1 MFDAHAH
8 LQDPRLAACRDAAL
22 AAAARAG
29 VAGICC
35 CATAPADW
43 EAVAALTRTPPA
55 DVPLLLVP
63 AFGLHPW
70 YAAAPAAAWAD
81 ALDARLLAQPRA
93 AVGECGLDGVRRDV
107 PPERQREALR
117 CQLEAAARHGRPV
130 VLHGARAWGPLLD
143 AVRPFAGRL
152 PAFVAHSFGGSREI
166 LRAWL
171 ALGGFVSFSGIL
183 CNPAAARAR
192 AAAAAT
198 PDDRLLV
205 ETDAPDLFP
214 AGGFPCPGYAA
225 TDARAPE
232 PNHPANLPLVLAALA
247 EIRHTPLDTLAALT
261 DANAR
266 RAFNCGETLASR

>member
-8 LQDPRLAACRDAAL
+8 LQDPRLDACRDAAL

-43 EAVAALTRTPPA
+43 DAVAALTSGPPA
-55 DVPLLLVP
+55 GGPLLLVP

-70 YAAAPAAAWAD
+70 FAAAPAAGWAD
-81 ALDARLLAQPRA
+81 ALDARLRAQPRA
-93 AVGECGLDGVRRDV
+93 VVGECGLDGIRRDV

-117 CQLEAAARHGRPV
+117 CQLETAVRHGRPV

-152 PAFVAHSFGGSREI
+152 PALVAHSFGGSREI

-183 CNPAAARAR
+183 CNRAAARAR
-192 AAAAAT
+192 AAAAET
-198 PDDRLLV
+198 PDDRLLA
-205 ETDAPDLFP
+205 ETDAPALFP

-225 TDARAPE
+225 ADARAPG

-247 EIRHTPLDTLAALT
+247 EIRRTPSGTLAALT
-261 DANAR
+261 AANAR
-266 RAFNCGETLASR
+266 RVFNCVTRDR